1 MNVLVLVVS
10 GFVLLAALGF
20 FVYTQKQLSMF
31 RKSIQSVVHLDE
43 VNSEIIALNA
53 GAIGLGERFITLE
66 KNMQLIA
73 TRMDELSNDM
83 TRNSPYSYA
92 IDLVQKLTPAENI
105 AELCH
110 ISLAEAK
117 LLVMMHSEAA

>member
-1 MNVLVLVVS
+1 MNVLVLVIS

-20 FVYTQKQLSMF
+20 FVYTQKQLSLF
-31 RKSIQSVVHLDE
+31 RKSIQSVVHLDQ

-53 GAIGLGERFITLE
+53 GAIGLGGRFITLE